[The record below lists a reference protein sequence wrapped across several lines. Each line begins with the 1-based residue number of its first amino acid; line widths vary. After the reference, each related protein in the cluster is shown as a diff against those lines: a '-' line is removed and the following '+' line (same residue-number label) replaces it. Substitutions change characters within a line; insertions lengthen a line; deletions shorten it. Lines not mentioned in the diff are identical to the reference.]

1 MSSLVLTARPRS
13 SSPLVSL
20 VLARRSSLVLCLS
33 RPHSL
38 VLAPRPRHS
47 SSLVLAALLARP
59 RPPLVLTHPR
69 CSSSLVLAA
78 RPRSSSSSPLVL
90 GRRRRSSSVVV
101 VARPRSSSPLVL
113 SHASSL
119 TRPLSLILTR
129 SSSLARPRSLILSRS
144 SSLPCP
150 QTCPRHVA
158 PRARASPTRFGRS
171 LLCQAKRASQNPFV
185 GSWPSNGVTVVFI
198 SYLFLLFDICFCSCF
213 VMNRFGRSGR
223 GEHGL
228 VFVLPSFSK
237 RLPLRYMCMHMTGG
251 GRITLHR
258 FTSHRLE

>member
-1 MSSLVLTARPRS
+1 MNGDRRQVHATRSPSTRCAQKSKLVGQIGRGSLLTCPGRSWVVLKNTGVVPVGRVTISHIVLARPHRT
-13 SSPLVSL
+13 PLVSL

-119 TRPLSLILTR
+119 TRPLSLILIR

-185 GSWPSNGVTVVFI
+185 GSRGRQTGSR
-198 SYLFLLFDICFCSCF
+198 LFYLLF
-213 VMNRFGRSGR
+213 
-223 GEHGL
+223 
-228 VFVLPSFSK
+228 VFA
-237 RLPLRYMCMHMTGG
+237 
-251 GRITLHR
+251 I
-258 FTSHRLE
+258 